1 MIKNFY
7 NMEDILADEDFLAWY
22 FNANKEQAMKWEQW
36 LAKNPQQQSLVTEAI
51 EFMNSFSGKEL
62 SANVSQTEEK
72 LRLLNN
78 RINELETPVVRMN
91 SSRKKWWMSA
101 AAAILIL
108 AGTFTLLKTNSSKPI
123 LNTTY
128 GQVSSNKLPDGST
141 MILNANSTA
150 KLSKGWEKGKD
161 REVWLNGEAFFK
173 ITKTP
178 EKSRFIVH
186 TGDVDIIVT
195 GTQFNVMHRDSKTI
209 VLLTEGSVIL
219 RTSDGKELAMK
230 PGDYVEMG
238 NKVVERKEKKEEN
251 VLAWKDNKMA
261 FDNTSLEEVAHVIS
275 NHYGVKVTLADTELM
290 TKSLTGIMPNNNLE
304 VLLKAIEM
312 GTDIII
318 TRTDE
323 EIIFSANNK

>member
-22 FNANKEQAMKWEQW
+22 FNENKEQAMKWEQW

-141 MILNANSTA
+141 MILNANSTV

-161 REVWLNGEAFFK
+161 REVWLDGEAFFK
-173 ITKTP
+173 VTKTP
-178 EKSRFIVH
+178 EKSRFVVH

-219 RTSDGKELAMK
+219 RTADGKELAMK

-238 NKVVERKEKKEEN
+238 SKKIERKEKKEEN
-251 VLAWKDNKMA
+251 ILAWKDNKMA

>member
-1 MIKNFY
+1 
-7 NMEDILADEDFLAWY
+7 MEDILADEDFLAWY
-22 FNANKEQAMKWEQW
+22 FNANEEQAMKWEQW

-51 EFMNSFSGKEL
+51 EFMDSFSGKEL
-62 SANVSQTEEK
+62 SANVSQTEEE

-251 VLAWKDNKMA
+251 VLAWKGSKMA
-261 FDNTSLEEVAHVIS
+261 FDNTSLEEIAQIIT
-275 NHYGVKVTLADTELM
+275 NHYGIKVTLADTELM